1 MKQETVD
8 PNTRFTVHAK
18 SHLRLIALSLV
29 CYTKTLCTMTCNE
42 AFNTVPKTLCAI
54 QVERNPLVGSGAAR
68 GGWGGGRGTEG
79 VSKIISSSLRTQ
91 HYIRVQELCESR
103 GVRPGLSVLMS
114 ITVSVDVKQ
123 H

>member
-42 AFNTVPKTLCAI
+42 AFNTAPKTLCAI
-54 QVERNPLVGSGAAR
+54 QVERKAAR
-68 GGWGGGRGTEG
+68 GGWGGGGRGTEG